1 MATQQGLRCDSIHMY
16 HACRMSSEE
25 EGNGYHR
32 DVIACRAFHR
42 KKVMTKSV
50 CTQTSPI
57 QTKIYKN
64 VQTSPIQTSSG
75 VPKGMKTGLHAKLV
89 DRHGSRLKMAI
100 KYEQGEH
107 RDTREVGPWYETNPV
122 TIDEDIIDAE
132 EMQSINQSIE
142 ESRQAQDFATGS
154 PVPDSLVSKRPIKES
169 DTQRQ
174 QFKCPHLGCLGATF
188 KLRKTLTQ
196 HMRSCRFRCNGVAS
210 QSQEEHD
217 SDDSYSP
224 SRSQNSELSCD
235 AQETLSITSTQREQ
249 EQDFVFLT
257 QPCGMEPLAA
267 KREHKRLKT
276 NTYGVT
282 YKRSFEEVHEEDRK
296 DSESDTTEEDDS
308 GSELQLTQGDVH
320 FIDDSNANTGNLHKN
335 NAARDENEME
345 ECAQLGTPGQT
356 EHPILD
362 TMGLDLDF

>member
-1 MATQQGLRCDSIHMY
+1 
-16 HACRMSSEE
+16 MSSEE

-142 ESRQAQDFATGS
+142 ESRQAQDWGS
-154 PVPDSLVSKRPIKES
+154 PVPDSPDSPKRPIKES